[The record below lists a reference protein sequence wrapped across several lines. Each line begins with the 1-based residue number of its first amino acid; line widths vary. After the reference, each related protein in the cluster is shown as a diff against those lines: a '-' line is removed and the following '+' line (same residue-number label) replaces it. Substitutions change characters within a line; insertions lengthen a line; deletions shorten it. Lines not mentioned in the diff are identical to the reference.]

1 MATMIYILFLYNI
14 MPIFGAYYNKK
25 QNAVI
30 INKINTNETEE
41 ISDIFK

>member
-25 QNAVI
+25 QNAVRAAENI
-30 INKINTNETEE
+30 IH
-41 ISDIFK
+41 IFS